1 MCTHLENPLVH
12 YDHKHIETPPLQNG
26 QDSSKLSAANWHTS
40 FEILHFC
47 LLLSFLWDLRN
58 KKTVA
63 ELHKR
68 ILQKPNPRPKY
79 LHFYV
84 KQLGGGFFSKK
95 PWPCCRQH
103 HSDWTPPCAWGIKV
117 RCHQNPLWHLVCCT
131 QLKACTR
138 FKIVMTLSTAGNRI
152 SANSHIHGP
161 LTSRHH
167 RQLLMTP
174 SHKTALR
181 WWTMIIPVKISPTSA
196 QRNCHH

>member
-1 MCTHLENPLVH
+1 MNPNKAHLAYITTTLCFKFEGLPSHRKKYHKLDVCTHLENPLVH

-95 PWPCCRQH
+95 PWPCCR
-103 HSDWTPPCAWGIKV
+103 
-117 RCHQNPLWHLVCCT
+117 
-131 QLKACTR
+131 
-138 FKIVMTLSTAGNRI
+138 
-152 SANSHIHGP
+152 
-161 LTSRHH
+161 
-167 RQLLMTP
+167 
-174 SHKTALR
+174 
-181 WWTMIIPVKISPTSA
+181 
-196 QRNCHH
+196 